1 MMQRNIVKLMAA
13 ILLFVLGWTFGQL
26 FESWSYFEIDNSLNV
41 SDVLNIVVDCSLAV
55 FILRVI
61 GKRDEENRVEKD
73 FYIKEYDK
81 AQEVINLIEK
91 DCSLQNVLS
100 YDEINYGLTRCRKI
114 IVQVWKQ
121 IQEIH
126 ADFGKQNATKQSAL
140 MNNLNSL
147 NTKLTDTKYYKGMQN
162 VSPLKITNRK
172 IYLNNTIKPHINED
186 VSKLKQNILEMKILV
201 NKM

>member
-1 MMQRNIVKLMAA
+1 MAA